1 LAKTFFGANV
11 VFEWEGLLTLYHLLT
26 LPERTA
32 EMKLNFLAPA
42 HTIQFSDRIPE
53 KLKPHAIREAN
64 REVAT
69 GPFGF
74 MLFQHIDTPTFAIR
88 YHCYFINETNR
99 LELFSDKEILE
110 LFFNLDTP
118 LDFHLDGIGN
128 LHFSKN
134 AYNLMYL
141 PCVKGTLSFQ
151 KNQNYKLF
159 SIRMRID
166 YLDSFTR
173 YFPEIAE
180 MQQKI
185 KNRQPGILYTMNPVA
200 PRELLLSIKE
210 VLHCNYSDKLLKI
223 FLDAKLLTILV
234 SSLEKNAVSKQQVD
248 ATLRKIDIVQI
259 EAIRQLLLE
268 NVHITYTLAQ
278 LAIIAGMSETRLSKG
293 FLKTVGKTWFTFQL
307 DARLAKAKELLLST
321 EDSAD
326 AIGAEVGYQSPH
338 SFSKAFKKHYGLS
351 PTHYRKKY
359 GRA

>member
-1 LAKTFFGANV
+1 
-11 VFEWEGLLTLYHLLT
+11 
-26 LPERTA
+26 
-32 EMKLNFLAPA
+32 MKLNFLAPA
-42 HTIQFSDRIPE
+42 HTIHFSDRVPE
-53 KLKPHAIREAN
+53 KLKPHAIQEAN

-74 MLFQHIDTPTFAIR
+74 MLFQHIDTPTFSIR

-134 AYNLMYL
+134 AYNLMYI
-141 PCVKGTLSFQ
+141 PCLKGTLSFQ

-159 SIRMRID
+159 SIRMNID

-185 KNRQPGILYTMNPVA
+185 KNRQPGILYTINPVA
-200 PRELLLSIKE
+200 PRELIVSVKE
-210 VLHCNYSDKLLKI
+210 VLQHNYSDKLLKL

-234 SSLEKNAVSKQQVD
+234 SSFEKNRVPRKQAN
-248 ATLRKIDIVQI
+248 ATIRKIDIVKI
-259 EAIRQLLLE
+259 EGIRQLLIE
-268 NVHITYTLAQ
+268 NLHKTYTLAQ
-278 LAIIAGMSETRLSKG
+278 LATIAGMSATRLSKG

-307 DARLAKAKELLLST
+307 DARMAKAKELLLNT
-321 EDSAD
+321 EDTASE
-326 AIGAEVGYQSPH
+326 IGLEVGYQAVD

-351 PTHYRKKY
+351 PTQYRKKY
-359 GRA
+359 CRGGGDFYEHIPAQ